1 MVYTKHGMDYLL
13 TKVTVSRDRRHTGPT
28 VEEQTVIISGE
39 QRKHTGFYLMKK
51 STVPSPNQRTGH
63 LKVFGRMKILSMVV
77 TVPDGRITPGIA
89 AGTSGNQ
96 KLHGLLRKQSAKRI
110 QRYIPAL

>member
-1 MVYTKHGMDYLL
+1 MDYLPTRV
-13 TKVTVSRDRRHTGPT
+13 TKNRDRKHTEST
-28 VEEQTVIISGE
+28 VEEPTAIISGE
-39 QRKHTGFYLMKK
+39 QRKHMGSCLMKK
-51 STVPSPNQRTGH
+51 NTGLSPNQRTGH
-63 LKVFGRMKILSMVV
+63 LKVSGLMKILSMVAM
-77 TVPDGRITPGIA
+77 VPDGRITPGIA